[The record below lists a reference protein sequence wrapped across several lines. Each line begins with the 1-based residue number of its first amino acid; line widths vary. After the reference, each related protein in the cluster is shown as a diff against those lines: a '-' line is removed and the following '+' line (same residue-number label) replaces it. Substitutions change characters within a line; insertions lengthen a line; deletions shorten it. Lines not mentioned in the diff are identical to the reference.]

1 MSAAAQTPDLPA
13 EYVTVE
19 EYLAAELLSFEKHEY
34 VDGKVRE
41 RAGSS
46 GPHNVLA
53 QNLGGIVYSQLRKT
67 GCRFFGSDMKLKFAL
82 PDQRFYYPDGMIL
95 CDRSDFTQ
103 DFSSKPSVIFEI
115 LSEETR
121 RIDEREKAPAFRAM
135 ESTEAY
141 VLIEQERA
149 EVTVVRRTG
158 KGWEGHQY
166 FGLEAVA
173 ELGVHGLVL
182 PLAELYED
190 VVFPA

>member
-1 MSAAAQTPDLPA
+1 MSAAAQTPELPA

-19 EYLAAELLSFEKHEY
+19 EYLAAELRSLEKHEY
-34 VDGKVRE
+34 IDGQVRAM
-41 RAGSS
+41 AGAS
-46 GPHNVLA
+46 GPHNVIA
-53 QNLGGIVYSQLRKT
+53 QNLGTMIHNSLGKT

-95 CDRSDFTQ
+95 CDRSEFTQ

-135 ESTEAY
+135 ASTEAY

-149 EVTVVRRTG
+149 EVTVVRRTS

-166 FGLEAVA
+166 FGLGAVA